1 MKLPFLSD
9 TRRGK
14 ITKIRAKRTKAMKE
28 NREKRKTGE
37 LRAVTSE
44 DGNPRKIVGYASVFD
59 KPSEDMGFIE
69 YVRKGAFKNAL
80 PRSDA
85 RALFNHDT
93 DTIPLGRQSA
103 GTLILKEDDNGLYY
117 EITPPDTQGARDL
130 MTSIDRGDIKESSY
144 GFTVAVDEWDYS
156 DKNTVKRTIIEI
168 EEVFDVSPVV
178 YAAFNDTS
186 VALRKME
193 ENKPA
198 APTDGD
204 IGGDAPMDIAAIAE
218 EDSLYRKIKGIK
230 EDTVNE

>member
-1 MKLPFLSD
+1 
-9 TRRGK
+9 
-14 ITKIRAKRTKAMKE
+14 MKE

-37 LRAVTSE
+37 IRAITA
-44 DGNPRKIVGYASVFD
+44 DDNNLRKIVGYASVFD

-69 YVRKGAFKNAL
+69 YVRKGAFKKAL
-80 PRSDA
+80 SRSDA

-117 EITPPDTQGARDL
+117 EITPPDTQTARDL

-156 DKNTVKRTIIEI
+156 DKDTVKRTIVEI
-168 EEVFDVSPVV
+168 EEVFDISPVV
-178 YAAFNDTS
+178 FAAFNDTT

-198 APTDGD
+198 VPSNGD
-204 IGGDAPMDIAAIAE
+204 DTADDPLIDLGHIEE
-218 EDSLYRKIKGIK
+218 EDILYRKIKGIK